1 MSSTVISRGRTDV
14 RWGGANVRSPG
25 AVRRRDRIE
34 FTPLGSAAP
43 SASALSR
50 SPSRKLR
57 AGRRE
62 HVDAIYCAFIGRLRW
77 PCRARG
83 KREHSVVAFTS
94 SFAGW
99 PVADIKLHQLE
110 HQAAES
116 SSTAEHFSGVTEGGG
131 EGRGGSCCLQAQLRG
146 AAKQPHQK
154 YFMIRTQN

>member
-1 MSSTVISRGRTDV
+1 MSGHLVRCDVATELNSRRSARRHLRRPRCRGRQV
-14 RWGGANVRSPG
+14 ENCGQA
-25 AVRRRDRIE
+25 
-34 FTPLGSAAP
+34 GS
-43 SASALSR
+43 R
-50 SPSRKLR
+50 
-57 AGRRE
+57 RRE

-77 PCRARG
+77 LCRARG

-131 EGRGGSCCLQAQLRG
+131 EGRGGSCSLQARG
-146 AAKQPHQK
+146 HKTASPEIF
-154 YFMIRTQN
+154 YD